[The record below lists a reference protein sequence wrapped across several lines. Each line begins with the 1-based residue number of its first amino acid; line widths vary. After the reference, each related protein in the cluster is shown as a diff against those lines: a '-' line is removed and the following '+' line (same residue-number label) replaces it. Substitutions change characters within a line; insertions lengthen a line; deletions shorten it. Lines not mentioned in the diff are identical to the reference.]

1 MAGVDILLFWFIA
14 QQTSICS
21 AWCVNACAI
30 FFSYYSEG
38 VVVDPIERIDPA
50 VVKATAF
57 YTDHAPP
64 ISIRFF
70 FLLLH
75 SHSAFSYFFIFRA
88 TWINRLL
95 HWFQFYIFYLNELN
109 DPNIIYYGIFPWK
122 DVPHRHFGL
131 FRLSSHVTL
140 RSLTGSIVQRIEI
153 TTGSSYI

>member
-70 FLLLH
+70 
-75 SHSAFSYFFIFRA
+75 SYFYTVTAHFTI
-88 TWINRLL
+88 
-95 HWFQFYIFYLNELN
+95 FYISRHLNQSF
-109 DPNIIYYGIFPWK
+109 I
-122 DVPHRHFGL
+122 
-131 FRLSSHVTL
+131 TL
-140 RSLTGSIVQRIEI
+140 ISIL
-153 TTGSSYI
+153 YFWP